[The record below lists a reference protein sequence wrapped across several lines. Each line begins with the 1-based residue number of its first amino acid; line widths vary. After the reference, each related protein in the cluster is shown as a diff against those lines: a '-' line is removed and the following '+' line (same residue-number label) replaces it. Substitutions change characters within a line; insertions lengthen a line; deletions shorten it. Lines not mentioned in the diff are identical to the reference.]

1 MFGSSSSLGHLT
13 SLLSLGS
20 SFLGFLSSSLLGL
33 LGLLGGL
40 LGLLGSSL
48 LRLLGTLLRLRSSL
62 LCCCL
67 GLGSTLLSCS
77 CSLLGCC
84 LGLGSEFFGIL
95 LHLSLHLCCF
105 FLHGCT
111 NLGHGLLA
119 SALLSSRLGS
129 CLLCSSGLGCTFLQS
144 SSRFGSGCL
153 GILCCLLGLLFGFL
167 GLLSSGLLGF
177 LHFFRGLLLC
187 LLHLGGCLLLLFC
200 SFLLRLLGVSLCLL
214 GSSSLLFLHL
224 LDCAGNLL
232 SALAFGSFL
241 ASFGVGSVCDRFLGL
256 GCFIGSILEIRL
268 QIVQLTRVKAI
279 LCQGVVVTPPILLDV
294 FLRKH
299 FLEEL
304 LLLGVKLAT
313 VCLRLRTC
321 YSLSCPFHLGIH
333 TLFSALQLPHRHLA
347 GFSVRNDMCCSV
359 FGSLGQMISMAGTNM
374 LWARLAC
381 NWLH

>member
-1 MFGSSSSLGHLT
+1 MA
-13 SLLSLGS
+13 
-20 SFLGFLSSSLLGL
+20 FLPVPFLAAGL
-33 LGLLGGL
+33 AAA
-40 LGLLGSSL
+40 
-48 LRLLGTLLRLRSSL
+48 
-62 LCCCL
+62 
-67 GLGSTLLSCS
+67 
-77 CSLLGCC
+77 
-84 LGLGSEFFGIL
+84 FFAAAAL
-95 LHLSLHLCCF
+95 AAPFFKAAAVLAAAALAFFAAFLAF
-105 FLHGCT
+105 FLAFLAFLAAAFLAFFNFFAAFFFAFFTLAAAFFFCFAAFFFA
-111 NLGHGLLA
+111 LLA
-119 SALLSSRLGS
+119 
-129 CLLCSSGLGCTFLQS
+129 
-144 SSRFGSGCL
+144 
-153 GILCCLLGLLFGFL
+153 
-167 GLLSSGLLGF
+167 
-177 LHFFRGLLLC
+177 
-187 LLHLGGCLLLLFC
+187 
-200 SFLLRLLGVSLCLL
+200 
-214 GSSSLLFLHL
+214 
-224 LDCAGNLL
+224 

-321 YSLSCPFHLGIH
+321 YSLGCPFHLGIH

-347 GFSVRNDMCCSV
+347 GFSVRNDMCCSG

-381 NWLH
+381 NW

>member
-62 LCCCL
+62 LCRCL

-84 LGLGSEFFGIL
+84 LGLGSDLFGIL

-129 CLLCSSGLGCTFLQS
+129 CLLCSSGLGCTLLQS
-144 SSRFGSGCL
+144 SSRFGSSCL
-153 GILCCLLGLLFGFL
+153 GILC
-167 GLLSSGLLGF
+167 
-177 LHFFRGLLLC
+177 
-187 LLHLGGCLLLLFC
+187 
-200 SFLLRLLGVSLCLL
+200 RLLCLL
-214 GSSSLLFLHL
+214 GSSSLFFLHL

-241 ASFGVGSVCDRFLGL
+241 LGDRMCLGRL
-256 GCFIGSILEIRL
+256 GHMMSHMF
-268 QIVQLTRVKAI
+268 VMW
-279 LCQGVVVTPPILLDV
+279 
-294 FLRKH
+294 
-299 FLEEL
+299 
-304 LLLGVKLAT
+304 LA
-313 VCLRLRTC
+313 
-321 YSLSCPFHLGIH
+321 FNW
-333 TLFSALQLPHRHLA
+333 RH
-347 GFSVRNDMCCSV
+347 
-359 FGSLGQMISMAGTNM
+359 
-374 LWARLAC
+374 
-381 NWLH
+381 